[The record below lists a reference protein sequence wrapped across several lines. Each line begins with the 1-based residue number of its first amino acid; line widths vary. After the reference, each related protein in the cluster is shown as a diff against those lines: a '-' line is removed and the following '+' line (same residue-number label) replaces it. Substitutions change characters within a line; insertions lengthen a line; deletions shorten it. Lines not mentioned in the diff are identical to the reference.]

1 MAKDPQRIFTVE
13 LGVHALRIDEDL
25 MNGLEVK
32 KLKAA
37 IRETRAEYDKEL
49 ETAQKKLQE
58 LAKEISEK
66 IVRLKDETDAAYEK
80 RTKKVDED
88 AQKRAEEI
96 TAGLQKD
103 QSYTMEIAYRCLKA
117 LATQFGQGEKVTRET
132 FDLAPYT
139 GLKIKLAKL
148 FLSNEI
154 EEAAL
159 FLPPADIQ
167 EMK

>member
-13 LGVHALRIDEDL
+13 LGELVVRIDEDL
-25 MNGLEVK
+25 MNGHEVK

-37 IRETRAEYDKEL
+37 IRETRAEYDKQL
-49 ETAQKKLQE
+49 EDAQKKLIE
-58 LAKEISEK
+58 LSKEVNK
-66 IVRLKDETDAAYEK
+66 QLARKKNETDEDHKARIE
-80 RTKKVDED
+80 KVDED

-96 TAGLQKD
+96 TADLQKD
-103 QSYTMEIAYRCLKA
+103 QSYTMELAYRCLKV
-117 LATQFGQGEKVTRET
+117 LATQFGQGDKVTREG
-132 FDLAPYT
+132 FDLIPYT

-154 EEAAL
+154 EEASL

-167 EMK
+167 ETK

>member
-1 MAKDPQRIFTVE
+1 MAKDPQRIFTVV
-13 LGVHALRIDEDL
+13 LGEKELRIDEDL
-25 MNGLEVK
+25 MNGFEVK

-49 ETAQKKLQE
+49 ATAQELLLELSKEVKAKLKKQ
-58 LAKEISEK
+58 
-66 IVRLKDETDAAYEK
+66 KDETPAAYEK
-80 RTKKVDED
+80 RVKKVDEE
-88 AQKRAEEI
+88 ASKRAEEI

-103 QSYTMEIAYRCLKA
+103 QSYVMEIAYRCLKV
-117 LATQFGQGEKVTRET
+117 LATQFGQGEKVTREG
-132 FDLAPYT
+132 FDLIPYT

-154 EEAAL
+154 EEASL